1 MKNTSLLL
9 IAMLGRLGRAVST
22 FMAHE
27 MRPPQIVWIGA
38 RAYAQAAPT
47 HHLPAIPQETWRLL
61 CHRLARL
68 TNRLNT
74 LFTQYQAGTLPT
86 PHPPRVR
93 TPRQSAPYPRLPTAN
108 GWINARIPDAA
119 PCAGTLELHLHTT
132 EMREFVAAAP
142 QAGRL
147 LRPLCRMLAIA
158 IPEYLRLPSRPKPA
172 PGISPLARGRGEPE
186 GGPVRRAKPPR
197 DTLNTPELRIP
208 ANIRAAA
215 RAWRKYDI

>member
-1 MKNTSLLL
+1 MKNIASIL
-9 IAMLGRLGRAVST
+9 IATLGRLGKAVSA
-22 FMAHE
+22 FMALQL
-27 MRPPQIVWIGA
+27 RPPQIVWIGA
-38 RAYAQAAPT
+38 QAYAEATPP
-47 HHLPAIPQETWRLL
+47 HRLPAVPLETWQLL
-61 CHRLARL
+61 CDRLARL
-68 TNRLNT
+68 TRRLST
-74 LFTQYQAGTLPT
+74 LFAQYQNGTLPAV
-86 PHPPRVR
+86 PPPRAR
-93 TPRQSAPYPRLPTAN
+93 TQHESAPYPRLPAAR
-108 GWINARIPDAA
+108 GWINARIPDSA
-119 PCAGTLELHLHTT
+119 PCAGTLELNLQTN
-132 EMREFVAAAP
+132 EMRDFVTAAP